1 MKIMETNIKGS
12 YPEYLGCLL
21 FGIIMSIVMTI
32 LSIQAYYTRDITF
45 GFVVVFG
52 VLAYLW
58 TIICIVMGIR
68 EMIVVRNNKILKEI
82 EIRTNYLSNH
92 FNSFVD
98 LVYDEINLMY
108 EELRKIRKDNDKCKK
123 KSC

>member
-1 MKIMETNIKGS
+1 MKHKERYIQDST
-12 YPEYLGCLL
+12 PEYIGCLL
-21 FGIIMSIVMTI
+21 YGVVMSIIMTI
-32 LSIQAYYTRDITF
+32 LSIEAYITRDIGF
-45 GFVVVFG
+45 GFMVVF
-52 VLAYLW
+52 AIISYIW
-58 TIICIVMGIR
+58 TIVSIVIGIR
-68 EMIVVRNNKILKEI
+68 EIIVVRNNKILKEI

>member
-1 MKIMETNIKGS
+1 MKIKETNIKGS

-52 VLAYLW
+52 VMAYLW

-68 EMIVVRNNKILKEI
+68 EIIVVRNNSIIEYVIQTQEQDYIKISRIICKLTLDIEKLKKE
-82 EIRTNYLSNH
+82 
-92 FNSFVD
+92 V
-98 LVYDEINLMY
+98 
-108 EELRKIRKDNDKCKK
+108 KQCKK